1 MGRMKDIYIDFL
13 NAQEETPHDSPI
25 TREEW
30 ELRHRELTAWKLSVL
45 QNSKLLEKEGEE
57 DNGN

>member
-1 MGRMKDIYIDFL
+1 MGRMKDLYLDFL

-30 ELRHRELTAWKLSVL
+30 ELRHKTWKLL
-45 QNSKLLEKEGEE
+45 QLQKSKLLEKEGEE

>member
-13 NAQEETPHDSPI
+13 NAQEYPQDSPV

-30 ELRHRELTAWKLSVL
+30 ELRHKTWKLL
-45 QNSKLLEKEGEE
+45 QLQKSKLLEKEGEE

>member
-1 MGRMKDIYIDFL
+1 MGRMKDLYIDFL
-13 NAQEETPHDSPI
+13 NAQEYPQDSPV

-30 ELRHRELTAWKLSVL
+30 ELRHKTWKLL
-45 QNSKLLEKEGEE
+45 QLQKSKLLEKEGEE